1 VDLESITFNGQAA
14 DSAELLYEEPL
25 GGFGGILRDWMFEW
39 SAVSG
44 NVGINTIHFKAAG
57 SSMGLDRVSVDT
69 QALAVAMPA
78 PLLVQAKP
86 YHNSFA
92 GVDKVDQAV
101 NVLQRGSQPKTV
113 ELSNLISSSQ
123 GINGVVLDFD
133 NLTALGDVTLEYKM
147 SPQNVFTL
155 PVQDWTTVP
164 PTPLATLQPDG
175 GQAGSDRVL
184 LTWPDL
190 ICVDRYLCIK
200 VIHNG
205 NTIAELYLGHL
216 RGEMTG
222 ASGGKFTV
230 LVSDIL
236 AVRANLSLVKTASG
250 RTDVDKS
257 GTVLVQDILDTR
269 TNLSCELT
277 QIQIPAL

>member
-1 VDLESITFNGQAA
+1 
-14 DSAELLYEEPL
+14 
-25 GGFGGILRDWMFEW
+25 
-39 SAVSG
+39 
-44 NVGINTIHFKAAG
+44 
-57 SSMGLDRVSVDT
+57 
-69 QALAVAMPA
+69 
-78 PLLVQAKP
+78 
-86 YHNSFA
+86 
-92 GVDKVDQAV
+92 
-101 NVLQRGSQPKTV
+101 
-113 ELSNLISSSQ
+113 
-123 GINGVVLDFD
+123 VVLDFD